1 MNILITGATGYV
13 GKNLISAFIEQTNHK
28 LFAITRSISD
38 FPNEVVVIKDDSN
51 LEDNIVSAKPDVV
64 IHLASYLT
72 SRAETEDIEKLIT
85 SNITFGTKLLNSL
98 KRVQLQCFI
107 NVGSFSEFHFN
118 DGVLNP
124 TYLYSATKSAFRPI
138 LKYYSEISKF
148 TVVNVT
154 PFSIYGGVD
163 SQKKI
168 MDILFDAVEAK
179 EPVKMSDGFQFL
191 DFIHIDDV
199 VDFFVHLSNNF
210 TLLDDEELYLGTGK
224 AYNLREIAAKIEQ
237 ITERRINANWGA
249 YPPRARDTNYACAPI
264 GILKEK
270 LNWQPKI
277 TIEAGLKLK
286 YKERA
291 I

>member
-1 MNILITGATGYV
+1 MNIIITGATGYV
-13 GKNLISAFIEQTNHK
+13 GKNLISAFLRQTNYK
-28 LFAITRSISD
+28 LFAITRNTSNL
-38 FPNEVVVIKDDSN
+38 PKEVVVIKDDSN
-51 LEDNIVSAKPDVV
+51 LEKNIVSVKPDLV

-72 SRAETEDIEKLIT
+72 SRAEIEDIEKLIC
-85 SNITFGTKLLNSL
+85 SNITFGTRLLNAL
-98 KRVQLQCFI
+98 KSVQLKCFI

-118 DGVLNP
+118 DGVINP

-148 TVVNVT
+148 KVVNVT
-154 PFSIYGGVD
+154 PFSIYGGID

-168 MDILFDAVEAK
+168 MDILFDAVDAK

-210 TLLDDEELYLGTGK
+210 ALLDEEELYLGTGK

-237 ITERRINANWGA
+237 ITERKINADWGA
-249 YPPRARDTNYACAPI
+249 YPPRARDTNHACAPI
-264 GILKEK
+264 GRLKEK

-277 TIEAGLKLK
+277 TIEAGLVLK
-286 YKERA
+286 YKGKEV
-291 I
+291 

>member
-1 MNILITGATGYV
+1 MNIIITGATGYV
-13 GKNLISAFIEQTNHK
+13 GGNLISAFLELTGHK
-28 LFAITRSISD
+28 LYAITRNSSSL
-38 FPNEVVVIKDDSN
+38 PNEVVIIKDDLD
-51 LEDNIVSAKPDVV
+51 LEKNIVLAKPDIV

-72 SRAETEDIEKLIT
+72 SKSEPEDIEKLIS
-85 SNITFGTKLLNSL
+85 SNIAFGTKLLNAL
-98 KRVQLQCFI
+98 KGVELQCFI

-148 TVVNVT
+148 KVLNVI
-154 PFSIYGGVD
+154 PFSIYGGID

-168 MDILFDAVEAK
+168 MDILFDALDSK
-179 EPVKMSDGFQFL
+179 EPVKMSDGFQYL
-191 DFIHIDDV
+191 DFIHINDV
-199 VDFFVHLSNNF
+199 VDFFVQLSNNF
-210 TLLDDEELYLGTGK
+210 SAIDNEELYLGTGK
-224 AYNLREIAAKIEQ
+224 AHNLREVAVMIEQ
-237 ITERRINANWGA
+237 ISGKKINADWGA
-249 YPPRARDTNYACAPI
+249 YPPRERDTNHACAPI
-264 GILKEK
+264 GKLKEK

-286 YKERA
+286 YKERH